1 MTEMMTEI
9 MTEKYGN
16 NDNNTAVGSGSYGP
30 IFDPITT
37 PWSRLSIM
45 EEDRTMTA
53 TVLWPWCTMYVHIGI
68 YIFHINIMVN
78 MCHKLMY
85 AKIGVLDLCC

>member
-45 EEDRTMTA
+45 EEDRTEYRT
-53 TVLWPWCTMYVHIGI
+53 IGP
-68 YIFHINIMVN
+68 
-78 MCHKLMY
+78 
-85 AKIGVLDLCC
+85 